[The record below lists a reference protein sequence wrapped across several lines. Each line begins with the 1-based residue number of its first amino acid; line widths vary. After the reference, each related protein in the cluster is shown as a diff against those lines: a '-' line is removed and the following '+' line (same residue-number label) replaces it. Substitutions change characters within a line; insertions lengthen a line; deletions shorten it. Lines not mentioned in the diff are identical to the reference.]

1 MPHLLY
7 IFQVRRIHRFTA
19 SLGEKTNERR
29 EIEARLASMISIIVT
44 IFAVCN
50 SFEAIVFILSIQKKV
65 NLDVVQNYLRPISD
79 LLMVVNSS
87 VNVIIYVVFKKDFK
101 EKLYDLYSQFNSKK
115 SNKQKPLPGLP
126 ANISMIPMMRA
137 QLPKTS
143 VELTSA
149 ASREQQGNVS
159 VHHSI
164 PNDKQLGEST
174 PLLEDE
180 QDVIAKPT
188 PSDSDTGY
196 DSSIKENSSVIKD
209 GTSFKTEN
217 APESNQNSETDYAE
231 ENDQETV
238 FAHYPIPN
246 DKQLGESTPLYEHE
260 QDIITKPMPSE
271 SDKGCDN
278 SSNENTTIAKDVTS
292 STNEHEPESN
302 KNLEKECNSVL
313 VNSDEEPTVAI
324 EDSTETE
331 KEPVRGNKNKVT
343 KHGQEVLVPTSE
355 AAFIASRIVSEV
367 LQAVD
372 EEISKVKAVETDTF
386 DGEFVN
392 DSMKERTELYEELP
406 NGDKGIDKT
415 K

>member
-1 MPHLLY
+1 MPLLLY

-101 EKLYDLYSQFNSKK
+101 EKLYALYSQVNSKN
-115 SNKQKPLPGLP
+115 SSKQKPLPGP
-126 ANISMIPMMRA
+126 TNISMIPMMRA

-196 DSSIKENSSVIKD
+196 DSSFKENSSVVKD

-217 APESNQNSETDYAE
+217 APESNQNLETDYAE

-302 KNLEKECNSVL
+302 KNLEKECNTVI
-313 VNSDEEPTVAI
+313 VNSDEEPT
-324 EDSTETE
+324 ETK
-331 KEPVRGNKNKVT
+331 KEPVRGNENNET

-372 EEISKVKAVETDTF
+372 EEMSKVEAVKTDTF
-386 DGEFVN
+386 DREFVN
-392 DSMKERTELYEELP
+392 NSKEERTVLHEELP

>member
-1 MPHLLY
+1 MLP
-7 IFQVRRIHRFTA
+7 
-19 SLGEKTNERR
+19 
-29 EIEARLASMISIIVT
+29 
-44 IFAVCN
+44 
-50 SFEAIVFILSIQKKV
+50 
-65 NLDVVQNYLRPISD
+65 LDVVQSYLRPISD

-87 VNVIIYVVFKKDFK
+87 VNVVIYVTFKKDFK
-101 EKLYDLYSQFNSKK
+101 EKMYDLCSQVISKK
-115 SNKQKPLPGLP
+115 SKKQKPLPGP

-174 PLLEDE
+174 PLLESE
-180 QDVIAKPT
+180 LDVVTKPM

-196 DSSIKENSSVIKD
+196 DSSIKENTSIAKD
-209 GTSFKTEN
+209 GTSSTNEN
-217 APESNQNSETDYAE
+217 APESNQNLETDYAE

-238 FAHYPIPN
+238 FAHSPIPN
-246 DKQLGESTPLYEHE
+246 DKLLGESTPLYEQE
-260 QDIITKPMPSE
+260 QDIISKPMPSE

-278 SSNENTTIAKDVTS
+278 SSNENITIAKDVTI

-302 KNLEKECNSVL
+302 KNLEKECNKVL
-313 VNSDEEPTVAI
+313 VNSDDEPTAAI
-324 EDSTETE
+324 EDNET
-331 KEPVRGNKNKVT
+331 KQ
-343 KHGQEVLVPTSE
+343 HGQEVLVPTSE

-386 DGEFVN
+386 DGEYVN
-392 DSMKERTELYEELP
+392 DSMKERTELYE
-406 NGDKGIDKT
+406 GISV
-415 K
+415 

>member
-1 MPHLLY
+1 MPLLLY

-101 EKLYDLYSQFNSKK
+101 EKLYDLYSQVNSKK
-115 SNKQKPLPGLP
+115 SSKQKPLPGLP

-149 ASREQQGNVS
+149 ASKEQQGNVS
-159 VHHSI
+159 VHNSI

-196 DSSIKENSSVIKD
+196 DSSIKENSSIVKD
-209 GTSFKTEN
+209 GTSSTTEN
-217 APESNQNSETDYAE
+217 APESNQNL
-231 ENDQETV
+231 ENDYGKEKEQETV
-238 FAHYPIPN
+238 FAQHPIPN
-246 DKQLGESTPLYEHE
+246 D
-260 QDIITKPMPSE
+260 
-271 SDKGCDN
+271 
-278 SSNENTTIAKDVTS
+278 SSNKENTIIAKDGTL
-292 STNEHEPESN
+292 STYENVAESN
-302 KNLEKECNSVL
+302 QNLEKDFNKALQDEKPTPTVKEITG
-313 VNSDEEPTVAI
+313 VNSA
-324 EDSTETE
+324 DSTETE
-331 KEPVRGNKNKVT
+331 KEYVESNEAIQGSEAPV
-343 KHGQEVLVPTSE
+343 LTSE

-372 EEISKVKAVETDTF
+372 EEISKVEAVETDTF
-386 DGEFVN
+386 DNEFVN
-392 DSMKERTELYEELP
+392 HSIEERSELEEKLP

-415 K
+415 VSKI

>member
-1 MPHLLY
+1 MPLLLY

-101 EKLYDLYSQFNSKK
+101 EKLYDLYSKVNSKK
-115 SNKQKPLPGLP
+115 GSNQKPLPGLP

-196 DSSIKENSSVIKD
+196 DSSFKENSSVVKD

-217 APESNQNSETDYAE
+217 APESNQNLETDYAE

-302 KNLEKECNSVL
+302 KNLEKECNTVI
-313 VNSDEEPTVAI
+313 VNSDEEPT
-324 EDSTETE
+324 ETK
-331 KEPVRGNKNKVT
+331 KEPVRGNENNET

-372 EEISKVKAVETDTF
+372 EEMSKVEAVKTDTF
-386 DGEFVN
+386 DREFVN
-392 DSMKERTELYEELP
+392 NSKEERTVLHEELP